1 MSYIIK
7 ELEEMI
13 ENKIKDF
20 KMIPIEVFSEVGKY
34 IKDNLKTDLELK
46 EIDISSNDFI
56 TRYTKNIFILQDD
69 NLEIVL
75 FISKENE
82 IKLGMKSGLIYK
94 KYFNTINEIVNEF
107 EELYL
112 KFSKDNGIKINVK
125 NEDNLDNF
133 VDDLISLFKL
143 LGKGEH

>member
-1 MSYIIK
+1 MNYIIK
-7 ELEEMI
+7 EMI

-20 KMIPIEVFSEVGKY
+20 QMIPIEVFSEVGKF

-46 EIDISSNDFI
+46 EVDISSNDFI
-56 TRYTKNIFILQDD
+56 KRYTKNIFILKSEK
-69 NLEIVL
+69 LEIVL
-75 FISKENE
+75 FINKENE
-82 IKLGMKSGLIYK
+82 IKLGMNLGLIDK

-143 LGKGEH
+143 LSKGEH

>member
-7 ELEEMI
+7 ELEEMV
-13 ENKIKDF
+13 EDKLKDF
-20 KMIPIEVFSEVGKY
+20 QMIPIEVFSEVGKY

-82 IKLGMKSGLIYK
+82 IKLGVKSGLIYK

-133 VDDLISLFKL
+133 LDDLISLFKL